1 MDTVQKSILIVE
13 DEPQQLGLL
22 QAAFEREGYLV
33 HTATGG
39 LEGLEKL
46 KTAAPRVVL
55 LDLIMPL
62 GDGITLLYK
71 INTDPALKNTPV
83 VILTNLAIRDE
94 VKNAMNLQKDYF
106 FTKTAHTL
114 QEIIQKVK
122 EVA

>member
-39 LEGLEKL
+39 
-46 KTAAPRVVL
+46 